1 MKVSGVMT
9 RDVQSILPRR
19 SLRACHPDDE
29 TGDVA
34 RLMGGMQNRRIPVVD
49 GEGRLVGIV
58 ALGDLATD
66 DTAEAAEALKQ
77 ISEPSEPDRP
87 GNLTQRRADR
97 TRDHQ
102 EP

>member
-1 MKVSGVMT
+1 M
-9 RDVQSILPRR
+9 RR
-19 SLRACHPDDE
+19 AEHPAPPQRARRRPDDE

-66 DTAEAAEALKQ
+66 DTAEAAEAL
-77 ISEPSEPDRP
+77 
-87 GNLTQRRADR
+87 
-97 TRDHQ
+97 
-102 EP
+102 